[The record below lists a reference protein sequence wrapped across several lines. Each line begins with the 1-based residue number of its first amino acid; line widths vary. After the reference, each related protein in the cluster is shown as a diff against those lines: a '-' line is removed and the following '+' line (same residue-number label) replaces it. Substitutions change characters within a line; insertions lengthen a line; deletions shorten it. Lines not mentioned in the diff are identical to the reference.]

1 MFRVITSRVCV
12 IKVFLML
19 TFQIFSF
26 FLPSYRS
33 ALRLC
38 NQTYPHK
45 NGRPSYTILSL
56 HYSL

>member
-19 TFQIFSF
+19 TFHSLSF
-26 FLPSYRS
+26 CLPIA